1 MDLGLKGKVA
11 IVTGGGT
18 GIGAGICEALAQEG
32 VNVAINWIV
41 GKDDVT
47 AFAAEL
53 TLKYGTDCRPFYAD
67 VSKAEDL
74 DTMVQ
79 DVIKA
84 YGHIDI
90 LVNNAGI

>member
-1 MDLGLKGKVA
+1 MDLGLKGKTA

-41 GKDDVT
+41 GKDEVT

-53 TLKYGTDCRPFYAD
+53 SARYGSDCRPFYAD

-74 DTMVQ
+74 DAMVKE
-79 DVIKA
+79 VVAA

-90 LVNNAGI
+90 LVNNA